1 MGTPPGGTIQAIAAA
16 KQGGKR
22 GACLFT
28 LDDNGSLS
36 FTTQETPGGPWQVW
50 QGPSFGGQAS
60 PGTQLACA
68 GQNNGRLMLVL
79 LDYQG
84 MVWTMEQQEPDG
96 DWGDWQGPGIGSQK
110 YSFQAI
116 AAGQQ
121 SGPRGI
127 QLFAA
132 DVMGQRW
139 SCFQVNPGAGWSGWS
154 NALPNFTGGPRTEGG
169 PAWAVG
175 EVALGG
181 QNNGCL
187 MLIEEGSGTL
197 MGTAQTN
204 PGGAWQGGT
213 GLNPEGPQVN
223 SICACE
229 QGGSRGIQIW
239 GLDAGGNVQTVFQD
253 KAGGVF
259 DPWQAFLADQPA
271 PFVRIAAA
279 GQNNGCTIFFGVTI
293 PGELWAVAQTS
304 PGGGWDRWHQLPV
317 PGQTEAEPL
326 GTEL

>member
-16 KQGGKR
+16 TQSGGH

-50 QGPSFGGQAS
+50 QGPSFGGQAA
-60 PGTQLACA
+60 PGTRIACA
-68 GQNNGRLMLVL
+68 GQNDGRLMLVL
-79 LDYQG
+79 LDYKG
-84 MVWTMEQQEPDG
+84 MVWSMEQQRPGG
-96 DWGDWQGPGIGSQK
+96 DWGDWQGPGIGGQE
-110 YSFQAI
+110 YSFRAI

-132 DVMGQRW
+132 DEMGVRW
-139 SCFQVNPGAGWSGWS
+139 SCYQMNPGADWSGWTS
-154 NALPNFTGGPRTEGG
+154 ALPNLTGGPRTQGG
-169 PAWAVG
+169 PAWATG

-187 MLIEEGSGTL
+187 MLIEEGTGTL
-197 MGTAQTN
+197 MGTMQTD
-204 PGGAWQGGT
+204 PGGGWQGGI
-213 GLNPEGPQVN
+213 GLNNEGPLVN

-239 GLDAGGNVQTVFQD
+239 GLDSNLAVQTIFQD

-259 DPWQAFLADQPA
+259 DPWQAFVADQPE

-279 GQNNGCTIFFGVTI
+279 GQGNGCTIFFGVGI
-293 PGELWAVAQTS
+293 GGNLWAVGQTS
-304 PGGGWDRWHQLPV
+304 PGGGWDRWRQLTAPA
-317 PGQTEAEPL
+317 QTEAERL

>member
-16 KQGGKR
+16 RQSGKR

-50 QGPSFGGQAS
+50 QGPGFGGQAS
-60 PGTQLACA
+60 PGTALACA
-68 GQNNGRLMLVL
+68 GQNDGTLMLVL
-79 LDYQG
+79 LDYEG
-84 MVWTMEQQEPDG
+84 MVWTMKQDKPDG
-96 DWGDWQGPGIGSQK
+96 DWGFWQGPGVAGQK
-110 YSFQAI
+110 YSFKAI
-116 AAGQQ
+116 AAGEQ
-121 SGPRGI
+121 SGARGI

-132 DVMGQRW
+132 DDMGVRW
-139 SCFQVNPGAGWSGWS
+139 SCYQMNPGADWSGWTS
-154 NALPNFTGGPRTEGG
+154 GLPNLAGGPRTQGG

-197 MGTAQTN
+197 MGTAQTG
-204 PGGAWQGGT
+204 PGGAWQGGI
-213 GLNPEGPQVN
+213 GLNNEGPQVN
-223 SICACE
+223 GICACE
-229 QGGSRGIQIW
+229 QGGSW
-239 GLDAGGNVQTVFQD
+239 GLDANLAVQTIFQD
-253 KAGGVF
+253 KAGGVW

-279 GQNNGCTIFFGVTI
+279 GQNNGCTIFFGVTMS
-293 PGELWAVAQTS
+293 GELWAVSQTS
-304 PGGGWDRWHQLPV
+304 PGGGWDRWQQLPA
-317 PGQTEAEPL
+317 PGQTERDPL